1 MNGAHFHSIL
11 SHFKKFKPNGLRV
24 VKWCGIVYNGPS
36 SPIMSGWRKKPV
48 THPSLISPFPSP
60 IQILMGQ
67 ELGRDGEPHT
77 AEKLPLKSSE
87 PKVRSQN
94 QRLPCFLECITG
106 YCPHQTKPFH
116 QRFLKH
122 FFFSPLFS
130 FEISW
135 ATINFRERER
145 KIIQQGSITTLSFY
159 CCNENLFPF
168 PFVSHII

>member
-1 MNGAHFHSIL
+1 MVLIL
-11 SHFKKFKPNGLRV
+11 SNCVGLCAMVLIFPSGAVWREARAPPSLTSPPSHIPPESSCARSWGGVRKPN
-24 VKWCGIVYNGPS
+24 
-36 SPIMSGWRKKPV
+36 
-48 THPSLISPFPSP
+48 F
-60 IQILMGQ
+60 
-67 ELGRDGEPHT
+67 
-77 AEKLPLKSSE
+77 AAKLPLKSSE
-87 PKVRSQN
+87 PKAGSQN

-116 QRFLKH
+116 QRFFKTL
-122 FFFSPLFS
+122 FSPPLFC